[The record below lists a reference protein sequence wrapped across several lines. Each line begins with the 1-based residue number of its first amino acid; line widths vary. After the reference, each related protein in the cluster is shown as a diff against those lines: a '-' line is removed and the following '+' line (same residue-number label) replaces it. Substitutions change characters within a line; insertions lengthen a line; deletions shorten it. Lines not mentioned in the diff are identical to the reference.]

1 MSDLKDI
8 FKKCFI
14 DPAWEAEHICQR
26 PLRGVQAEMIK
37 RVESFVSAHEGGVM
51 TILSARQTGKNET
64 AANLQ
69 RRHLWKN
76 SLSDSIKS
84 WIRTAP
90 THEPQ
95 IVNSK
100 KRLEEL
106 MRLDRKNVAHDPM
119 FLAAKIQ
126 KSEGYIW
133 RHGNATV
140 EFMSSGPH
148 SNVVGATASECLD
161 MDEAHKIDK
170 AKFDED
176 FAPFTASTN
185 AATLLWGVASDGL
198 DTIQAYRDINRE
210 DDNEHLNLYYPCE
223 VWMEVSPTY
232 RSHVEGRVRALG
244 WDHPVIRT
252 QYRLIPVS
260 QEGTFLNKSQ
270 TLSLFGGEH
279 GREPS
284 PTPGRRYEI
293 LIDVAA
299 GNEDF
304 NPDGQFIGDADA
316 DGDGATQTD
325 STVVWV
331 YEVTDEICQNNIFPV
346 IRIVDL
352 MWWTGVPLPQQEH
365 ELKDVIRY
373 WRASSVAIDGV
384 GVGRQLAEALE
395 QEFGIYMVKKYI
407 ANSTSISEDC
417 FDLLARL
424 NYDAVKMFR
433 NDESPEYREFA
444 RQVAWTKYASSKGKM
459 TLAKPRSDRHI
470 DMVKA
475 LTYIRVNAPDNSEHV
490 LAANASEY

>member
-1 MSDLKDI
+1 
-8 FKKCFI
+8 
-14 DPAWEAEHICQR
+14 
-26 PLRGVQAEMIK
+26 
-37 RVESFVSAHEGGVM
+37 M
-51 TILSARQTGKNET
+51 TIRSARQTGKNET

-76 SLSDSIKS
+76 RNSHHIMS

-106 MRLDRKNVAHDPM
+106 CRLDRKNIAHDPM
-119 FLAAKIQ
+119 FLGGKIL

-133 RHGNATV
+133 RFGNATV

-185 AATLLWGVASDGL
+185 AGTLLWGVAADGL
-198 DTIQAYRDINRE
+198 DTIETYRQLNIENGE
-210 DDNEHLNLYYPCE
+210 PHLNLDYPCE
-223 VWMEVSPTY
+223 VWAEVSPSY
-232 RSHVEGRVRALG
+232 RAHVESRVKALG
-244 WDHPVIRT
+244 WDHPIIKT

-260 QEGTFLNKSQ
+260 QEGALFNQSQ
-270 TLSLFGGEH
+270 IVSLLGGEH

-284 PTPGRRYEI
+284 PLPNRTYEI
-293 LIDVAA
+293 LIDIAA

-304 NPDGQFIGDADA
+304 NPDGKLVGDADA
-316 DGDGATQTD
+316 EGEGQTSTD

-331 YEVTDEICQNNIFPV
+331 YEVTNEICQNNIFPV
-346 IRIVDL
+346 IRIVNL
-352 MWWTGVPLPQQEH
+352 YWWTGVPLPQQEQ
-365 ELKDVIRY
+365 EIKSLIRY
-373 WRASSVAIDGV
+373 WRAQKVAIDGI
-384 GVGRQLAEALE
+384 GVGRQIAESLE
-395 QEFGIYMVKKYI
+395 QTFGVYMVTKYI
-407 ANSTSISEDC
+407 ANNTSISDDC

-424 NYDAVKMFR
+424 NYSSVRMFQ
-433 NDESPEYREFA
+433 NDHSREYEEFV
-444 RQVAWTKYASSKGKM
+444 RQVGWTKYASKQGKM
-459 TLAKPRSDRHI
+459 TLQKPSSDRHI

-475 LTYIRVNAPDNSEHV
+475 LTYIRINRPDNSEHTIAV
-490 LAANASEY
+490 NPSEY